1 MVGLLDAA
9 PTAHV
14 RSVAQGGFSHQ
25 GLCPLIIPAASVPV
39 VYGAYGAKD
48 GSGDLSMDAV
58 F

>member
-39 VYGAYGAKD
+39 IYGAKD